1 MSVQYIGF
9 QNTGE
14 CVVLAARK
22 EGASSFPVRIT
33 YRLAPHI
40 SCSRESE
47 SRENSRFAIGD
58 FTFRLLC
65 GQHCCDIVRPLRS
78 SAYLVFRFCTV
89 TNRVMKY
96 FDKLY
101 SLLLFIHSPRQAQNP
116 SLTLV
121 AIKWA

>member
-40 SCSRESE
+40 SCARESE

-58 FTFRLLC
+58 YALRLVISLSDYFAVNIAVTLC
-65 GQHCCDIVRPLRS
+65 GRCAALPTLCLGFVR
-78 SAYLVFRFCTV
+78 
-89 TNRVMKY
+89 
-96 FDKLY
+96 
-101 SLLLFIHSPRQAQNP
+101 
-116 SLTLV
+116 
-121 AIKWA
+121 